1 MKSSTEDRA
10 EGMFENLKGKVR
22 QIAGIVTGDREME
35 AKGKAQTLAGK
46 SQEKLGD
53 IKKVVGK

>member
-1 MKSSTEDRA
+1 MKSSTEDHA
-10 EGMFENLKGKVR
+10 QGMFENLKGKFR
-22 QIAGIVTGDREME
+22 QIAGIVTGDHELE